1 MHTYS
6 NSPAISSTLS
16 KPFQPPLSKR
26 TSVLPAR
33 KKRKTTSYAEDD
45 QPTPDS
51 SGDST
56 FGVHRVVLGG
66 LDINALKARRR
77 DSGEIFRK
85 TFVVPAKEGE
95 NGVLTMERR
104 VGSVPSLGMLRPVNF
119 VPKALHDPVGEF
131 AIVLYDP
138 TIDDEPTPKIQDGM
152 SRTQVPE
159 GVFWIGADGSSY
171 GGGEESGE

>member
-6 NSPAISSTLS
+6 NSASISSTLA
-16 KPFQPPLSKR
+16 KPFHPPLSKR

-33 KKRKTTSYAEDD
+33 KKRKTTSYAEED
-45 QPTPDS
+45 PVADS
-51 SGDST
+51 QNDT
-56 FGVHRVVLGG
+56 AFGRTRVVLGG

-77 DSGEIFRK
+77 DSGEVFRK
-85 TFVVPAKEGE
+85 IFVVPAKEE

-104 VGSVPSLGMLRPVNF
+104 VGGAASLGMLRPVNF
-119 VPKALHDPVGEF
+119 VPRALHDPAGEF

-152 SRTQVPE
+152 ALIPE
-159 GVFWIGADGSSY
+159 IVILSIIRL
-171 GGGEESGE
+171 